1 MPEEILVKLGKSIGK
16 KAKVK
21 FKTNVDFAFACD
33 VDEKSIRRILNGEQN
48 ISIMVMKRICL
59 ALEIKMSDLLEEIN
73 Q

>member
-1 MPEEILVKLGKSIGK
+1 LGNAIGK
-16 KAKVK
+16 KAKAK

-48 ISIMVMKRICL
+48 VSIMVMKRICS
-59 ALEIKMSDLLEEIN
+59 ALEIKMSELLAEIN